1 MVHQF
6 KSNNYNIVL
15 DVNSGL
21 VHSVDDITYDFIDLC
36 KTMSTTEAAKK
47 LISESRVTEA
57 EAYEIQEEIEALIA
71 DEQLFSKDIFESAA
85 KSFKKPQSIVKAL
98 CLHIAHDCNL
108 ACKYCFAEEGE
119 YHGRRELM
127 SAETGKKALDFLVK
141 SSGNRTNLEV
151 DFFGGEPLMNF
162 DVVKEIVNYGR
173 ELEKKHDKKFRFTIT
188 TNGILLND
196 SIMEFINA
204 EMANVVLSID
214 GRKEVND
221 SMRPFRNGKGS
232 YELILPKFKKL
243 ADSRNQERYYVR
255 GTYTHFNTDF
265 SEDVIHLAEQGFKQ
279 ISVEPVVAEETSE
292 YAITEKDLPILC
304 EEYDKLANYMLE
316 KRREG
321 KPFTFFHFMIDMD
334 GGPCLIKR
342 LSGCGSGTE
351 YLAVTPWGDLYPC
364 HQFVGEEGFLL
375 GNVDD
380 GIVNAS
386 ICDEFAANNIYT
398 KPDCKDCFAKLFCSG
413 GCAANAYKYG
423 GGLNGNYKVGC
434 ELQRKRV
441 ECALMLKVAEA
452 QQ

>member
-71 DEQLFSKDIFESAA
+71 DEQLFSKDVFESAA

-221 SMRPFRNGKGS
+221 RMRPFRNGNVS
-232 YELILPKFKKL
+232 Y
-243 ADSRNQERYYVR
+243 
-255 GTYTHFNTDF
+255 
-265 SEDVIHLAEQGFKQ
+265 
-279 ISVEPVVAEETSE
+279 
-292 YAITEKDLPILC
+292 
-304 EEYDKLANYMLE
+304 
-316 KRREG
+316 
-321 KPFTFFHFMIDMD
+321 
-334 GGPCLIKR
+334 
-342 LSGCGSGTE
+342 
-351 YLAVTPWGDLYPC
+351 
-364 HQFVGEEGFLL
+364 
-375 GNVDD
+375 
-380 GIVNAS
+380 
-386 ICDEFAANNIYT
+386 
-398 KPDCKDCFAKLFCSG
+398 
-413 GCAANAYKYG
+413 
-423 GGLNGNYKVGC
+423 
-434 ELQRKRV
+434 
-441 ECALMLKVAEA
+441 
-452 QQ
+452 